1 MFDNNIS
8 IKTNNPVNDNNLNKQ
23 KVKTEQVTPFD
34 AIDPTKVTKPV
45 KQDQGGQTGQN
56 PLNYNPDSVFDKFIK
71 SLQDSP
77 VLSENA
83 KKLLLNKQF
92 INHNIKSDSVL
103 NTLFE
108 TFLKNIEMN
117 DSEILNFLK
126 FQQGTYTKFHG
137 DFFNSLRNLM
147 KSNPNN
153 NDFKLI
159 LRNFLRSYDCFVSVE
174 ETNKSINAALKNIE
188 KNMPDMLKKP
198 FNELAYKLIADNS
211 TKSTDINLN
220 VLKNDILPF
229 VGRYISKM
237 NDFGPVRD
245 YVSVLIHNI
254 VRLESA
260 SKENF
265 SDDLDNLF
273 EYIKYNFNA
282 DENDMQSL
290 KMSLINTYE
299 TSSNIKNASI
309 DSFLKLI
316 ESGIKESD
324 NVVNKGIMEDVAES
338 LLFSQN
344 VHIPL
349 THMFLPLNYNGMYM
363 FSEVWIGKEYDDYN
377 TDKKNSQRDCSQS
390 YKVFI
395 TFDIQNVG
403 YFETTLVLKESKL
416 SLEIFV
422 PASLTDSKELIK
434 NDLNKILSKNN
445 LSVADLKIYENV
457 KKRKFYEVF
466 SNLSERKSSVDV
478 TI

>member
-1 MFDNNIS
+1 
-8 IKTNNPVNDNNLNKQ
+8 
-23 KVKTEQVTPFD
+23 
-34 AIDPTKVTKPV
+34 
-45 KQDQGGQTGQN
+45 
-56 PLNYNPDSVFDKFIK
+56 
-71 SLQDSP
+71 
-77 VLSENA
+77 
-83 KKLLLNKQF
+83 
-92 INHNIKSDSVL
+92 
-103 NTLFE
+103 
-108 TFLKNIEMN
+108 
-117 DSEILNFLK
+117 
-126 FQQGTYTKFHG
+126 
-137 DFFNSLRNLM
+137 M
-147 KSNPNN
+147 K
-153 NDFKLI
+153 
-159 LRNFLRSYDCFVSVE
+159 SYDCFASVE
-174 ETNKSINAALKNIE
+174 ETNKSINAAIKNIE

-198 FNELAYKLIADNS
+198 FNEFANKLIADNS

-220 VLKNDILPF
+220 VLKNEILPF

-265 SDDLDNLF
+265 SDDLENLF
-273 EYIKYNFNA
+273 EYIKYNFNV

-299 TSSNIKNASI
+299 TSSNIKNTSI
-309 DSFLKLI
+309 DSFLKLL
-316 ESGIKESD
+316 ESGVKDSN
-324 NVVNKGIMEDVAES
+324 NVVNKGVMEDVAES

-349 THMFLPLNYNGMYM
+349 THMFLPLNYNGMFM
-363 FSEVWIGKEYDDYN
+363 FSEVWIGKEYNDYKA
-377 TDKKNSQRDCSQS
+377 DKKNSQRVFSQS

-403 YFETTLVLKESKL
+403 SFETTLVLKESKL

-422 PASLTDSKELIK
+422 PASLADSKELIK
-434 NDLNKILSKNN
+434 NDLIEILSKNN
-445 LSVADLKIYENV
+445 LSVSDLKIYENV
-457 KKRKFYEVF
+457 RKRKFYEIF